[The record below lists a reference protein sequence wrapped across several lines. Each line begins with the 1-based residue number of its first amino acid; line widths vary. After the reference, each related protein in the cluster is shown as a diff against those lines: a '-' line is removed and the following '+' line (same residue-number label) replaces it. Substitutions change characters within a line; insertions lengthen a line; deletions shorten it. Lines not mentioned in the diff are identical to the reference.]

1 MNNKNTP
8 LKAIVIGAGLAGT
21 EASLNLSKNG
31 VEVDLYEMRPKKMT
45 KAHTT
50 DKCAELVCS
59 NSLRGASLS
68 NAVGLLKEELRVLNS
83 FVIKSADINQVPA
96 GGALAVDREK
106 FSTYLD
112 NQVRN
117 NKNINF
123 FTKEIETIPQVS
135 DDTPIIIAT
144 GPLTSESFS
153 KSIMNLI
160 NEKYLSF
167 YDAISPIVTA
177 DSINYD
183 YTFRQSRYDKGNGD
197 DYINIPF
204 TKEEYIE
211 FVNDI
216 NSAEKLV
223 PHHDVDENLHE
234 FEGCM
239 PIEDM
244 AKRGEN
250 ALRFGPCKPVGLTD
264 PRTGIKPYAVMQL
277 RKDNL
282 DGSLLS
288 LVGMQTRMTYKEQQ
302 RIFKKIKAFEN
313 AEFVRLGSVHRN
325 TFMNSPL
332 LLNNFMQ
339 LKKKPNIFF
348 AGQITGTEGYVEAIA
363 GGVVSSFNAY
373 NFLTSKPLKSFP
385 LETAIGSLINYI
397 SCEENA
403 KNFQPMNVNF
413 GLMPDYVELNMEAK
427 KNKIGKLKRRED
439 ISKRALKVLNE
450 FKNEFE
456 FFNLIN

>member
-1 MNNKNTP
+1 MNK
-8 LKAIVIGAGLAGT
+8 LKAIIIGAGLAGT
-21 EASLNLSKNG
+21 EAALNLSKND
-31 VEVDLYEMRPKKMT
+31 VKVDLYEMRPEKMT

-68 NAVGLLKEELRVLNS
+68 NAVGLLKEELRALNS
-83 FVIKSADINQVPA
+83 FVIQSADVNQVPA

-106 FSTYLD
+106 FSSYLATL
-112 NQVRN
+112 VRTN
-117 NKNINF
+117 ENINF
-123 FTKEIETIPQVS
+123 ITKEIETIPEVS

-264 PRTGIKPYAVMQL
+264 PKTGMKPYAVMQL

-282 DGSLLS
+282 DGSMLS
-288 LVGMQTRMTYKEQQ
+288 LVGMQTRMTYGEQL
-302 RIFKKIKAFEN
+302 RIFRKIKAFEN

-332 LLNNFMQ
+332 LLNHYMQ

-363 GGVVSSFNAY
+363 GGVVASFNAF
-373 NFLTSKPLKSFP
+373 NFLTNKPLKSFP

-397 SCEENA
+397 SSEENA

-439 ISKRALKVLNE
+439 ISMRALKILNE
-450 FKNEFE
+450 FKEELE
-456 FFNLIN
+456 FFN